1 MFYFQTL
8 YFRILLRCQSRF
20 FSIGTITSYN
30 GTLTNTV
37 EWICCMFPVTTY
49 GGRILSFTISI
60 QHFFSLFFI
69 VPCCFSSPHTY
80 PFQRVSDT
88 NTSKKPDTLV
98 VTHLFF
104 HVKQKKTCI
113 KLVFLKVLS
122 SIWYLE
128 RHFRSVK
135 ETLVILTQLAKF
147 RKSSNINKKY
157 SEFKTSR
164 GHIV

>member
-1 MFYFQTL
+1 M
-8 YFRILLRCQSRF
+8 
-20 FSIGTITSYN
+20 G
-30 GTLTNTV
+30 
-37 EWICCMFPVTTY
+37 EWTCCMYPVTTY
-49 GGRILSFTISI
+49 GGRILSFTTSI
-60 QHFFSLFFI
+60 HRFFFFMVFFFSPLPFLY
-69 VPCCFSSPHTY
+69 S
-80 PFQRVSDT
+80 FQRVSDT
-88 NTSKKPDTLV
+88 NTGKKPDTLV

-135 ETLVILTQLAKF
+135 ETSIILAQLAKF

-157 SEFKTSR
+157 SEFQTYR
-164 GHIV
+164 EQIV

>member
-1 MFYFQTL
+1 MLHVPSDHIWRPDIVL
-8 YFRILLRCQSRF
+8 YNKYS
-20 FSIGTITSYN
+20 T
-30 GTLTNTV
+30 
-37 EWICCMFPVTTY
+37 
-49 GGRILSFTISI
+49 
-60 QHFFSLFFI
+60 LFFPSLLYH
-69 VPCCFSSPHTY
+69 VVFLLLYTY

-157 SEFKTSR
+157 SDSEFQTSSR
-164 GHIV
+164 G

>member
-104 HVKQKKTCI
+104 HVKQKKTCT
-113 KLVFLKVLS
+113 KLVPEKCCHQFRTHLLRIREGNKGRRKTRLKLFS
-122 SIWYLE
+122 
-128 RHFRSVK
+128 
-135 ETLVILTQLAKF
+135 ETRQKLQF
-147 RKSSNINKKY
+147 PPKKLLY
-157 SEFKTSR
+157 SFNPN
-164 GHIV
+164 

>member
-1 MFYFQTL
+1 M
-8 YFRILLRCQSRF
+8 
-20 FSIGTITSYN
+20 
-30 GTLTNTV
+30 

-60 QHFFSLFFI
+60 QHFFSPSLLYHVVFLLL
-69 VPCCFSSPHTY
+69 HTY

-147 RKSSNINKKY
+147 RKSSKINKKY
-157 SEFKTSR
+157 SEFQTYR
-164 GHIV
+164 EHIV